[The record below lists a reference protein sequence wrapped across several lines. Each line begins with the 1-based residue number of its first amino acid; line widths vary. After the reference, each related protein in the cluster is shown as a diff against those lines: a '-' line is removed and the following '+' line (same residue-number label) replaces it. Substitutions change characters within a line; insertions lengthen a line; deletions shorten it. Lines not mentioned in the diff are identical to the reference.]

1 MAILA
6 DIAPGVAR
14 IAHRKA
20 VDTGIAV
27 HPLNRSPVPADI
39 PARKADQLVAGT
51 AAVMADSTAVN
62 MVAAEADNTAAG
74 SAAPGSLHSID
85 LHSSRSVSTRRG
97 TGAPESG

>member
-1 MAILA
+1 MAVPG

-14 IAHRKA
+14 TAHRKA
-20 VDTGIAV
+20 LDTGIAGR
-27 HPLNRSPVPADI
+27 PLNRSPLPVDI
-39 PARKADQLVAGT
+39 PARKADQQVAGT

-74 SAAPGSLHSID
+74 SVAPGSLHSID